1 LVVYEKVISC
11 DGVLEFLMT
20 AENKSENERN
30 AVEIRL
36 RIEALLQSPDYSDV
50 EKLAILSKVL
60 LVVESNS

>member
-1 LVVYEKVISC
+1 
-11 DGVLEFLMT
+11 MT